1 MPPKARSM
9 RFCQFGTAYC
19 CISHTQSERTKIHT
33 KLAYMAISGSYTYP
47 ISAQI
52 IADIILKI
60 LRDAVCVA
68 IIKNPTSPMQNP
80 HIMPIQFCI
89 KDISKSQNESRIIS
103 ICSNIIASYFAMP
116 SITGTNKH
124 CSKISSWHKI
134 PLRLVNRLMICVL
147 PS

>member
-1 MPPKARSM
+1 MSKSKTKINFMPPKARSM

-103 ICSNIIASYFAMP
+103 ILLCRPSQAQTNIALKSLHGIRF
-116 SITGTNKH
+116 H
-124 CSKISSWHKI
+124 CVW
-134 PLRLVNRLMICVL
+134 
-147 PS
+147 